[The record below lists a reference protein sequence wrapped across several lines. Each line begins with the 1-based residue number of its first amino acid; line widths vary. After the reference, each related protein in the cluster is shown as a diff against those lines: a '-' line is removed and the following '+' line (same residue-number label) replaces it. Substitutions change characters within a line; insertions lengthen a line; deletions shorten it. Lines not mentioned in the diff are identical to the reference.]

1 VAYNAAVTDSDTP
14 QDEPINLSPE
24 EVEAIEK
31 GLESMKAGRLV
42 SVEEALDRARR
53 VVEEWSASRRG
64 A

>member
-1 VAYNAAVTDSDTP
+1 VTDSDTP